1 MDLFD
6 QWTWD
11 GLPMGLD
18 DSSYNFQWSGLGDW
32 LGPQSDDSHV
42 QDVSEQPGPGAD
54 CAQLSLPDPEEPP
67 EPPPGNSPAAEGHG
81 SGRQP
86 SGRCGPSEAEWNV
99 HRPRIWELY
108 LAEGKTLEE
117 VMEIMAGGG
126 FKARCDML
134 LV

>member
-18 DSSYNFQWSGLGDW
+18 DSSYNFQWSRLDDW
-32 LGPQSDDSHV
+32 LGPESDDSHV

-54 CAQLSLPDPEEPP
+54 CAQLSLPDPKEPP
-67 EPPPGNSPAAEGHG
+67 EPPLGNSPAAEG
-81 SGRQP
+81 
-86 SGRCGPSEAEWNV
+86 PSEAEWDV

-108 LAEGKTLEE
+108 VAERKTLTK